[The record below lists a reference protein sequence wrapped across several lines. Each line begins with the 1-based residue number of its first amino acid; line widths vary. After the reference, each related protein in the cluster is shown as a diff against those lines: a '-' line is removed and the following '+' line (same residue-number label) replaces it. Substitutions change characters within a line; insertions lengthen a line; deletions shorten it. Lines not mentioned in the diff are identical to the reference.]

1 MGNLR
6 DFMKEFISMKFL
18 WEASANA
25 MASPGGKPG
34 QQGSIIEAILP
45 FVIIIAVFYLMVFMP
60 QRKERKKREEMLKN
74 VKTGDKIITTS
85 GIYGEI
91 VKVEND
97 HIMVKVSDNN
107 TKLKML
113 KSAVS
118 VIENAQ
124 PTPPTVK

>member
-1 MGNLR
+1 MQ
-6 DFMKEFISMKFL
+6 FL

-25 MASPGGKPG
+25 MAAPGGKQG

-45 FVIIIAVFYLMVFMP
+45 FIIIIAVFYLMVFMP

-74 VKTGDKIITTS
+74 VKVGDKIITTS

-113 KSAVS
+113 KSAIS
-118 VIENAQ
+118 VIENNQSAL
-124 PTPPTVK
+124 PAVK